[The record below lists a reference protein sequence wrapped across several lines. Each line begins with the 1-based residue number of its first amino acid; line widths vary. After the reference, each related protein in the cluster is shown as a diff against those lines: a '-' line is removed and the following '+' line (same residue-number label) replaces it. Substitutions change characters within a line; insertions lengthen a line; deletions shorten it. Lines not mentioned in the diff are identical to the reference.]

1 MLDRGLDKSLTL
13 VCAGAGFGKSTLVSS
28 WLEHTATRNPAGV
41 PQPAAWLSLDAND
54 NDPLLFFT
62 YMVAAL
68 QTVAADA
75 CEDTLSLLQSLQQPR
90 RELLF
95 TTLINEIVLL
105 PSRIVLVLDDY
116 SVIHNE
122 IVDEF
127 LIKLV
132 RSAPQQ
138 LHLVLITRRNPPLPL
153 PQLRAADAI
162 TEIRSQDLR
171 FSHEETT
178 NYLSRALATPLGASQ
193 IATLEQRSEG
203 WIAGLKLAVLSLRNN
218 ASSAVVQPE
227 SVAGDATI
235 EEYLADEVLAQQPP
249 AVQSFLLKTS
259 IVDHFCASLCK
270 AIVVDEE
277 PGWNALACIDWLVR
291 SDLFIVSLAN
301 EQDWYRYHHLFLGM
315 LRQRLAER
323 LPPTR

>member
-1 MLDRGLDKSLTL
+1 VAIGVPLLQTKLQRPRIMRNVISRPHLWALIDRGLDKPMTL

-28 WLEHTATRNPAGV
+28 WVGHTATQSPSGV

-62 YMVAAL
+62 YIVAAL
-68 QTVAADA
+68 QTVAAGA
-75 CEDTLSLLQSLQQPR
+75 CEDTSSLLQSLQQPR

-95 TTLINEIVLL
+95 TTLINEMVLL

-122 IVDEF
+122 VIDEF

-153 PQLRAADAI
+153 PQLRAADEI

-171 FSHEETT
+171 FSHEETVH
-178 NYLSRALATPLGASQ
+178 YLSRTLATPLSAPQ
-193 IATLEQRSEG
+193 IVALEQRSEG
-203 WIAGLKLAVLSLRNN
+203 WIAGLKLAVLSLMPSSRAICLDDRPRE
-218 ASSAVVQPE
+218 ASESTSSSRLLTSGSAM
-227 SVAGDATI
+227 SNRTRG
-235 EEYLADEVLAQQPP
+235 
-249 AVQSFLLKTS
+249 
-259 IVDHFCASLCK
+259 
-270 AIVVDEE
+270 
-277 PGWNALACIDWLVR
+277 
-291 SDLFIVSLAN
+291 
-301 EQDWYRYHHLFLGM
+301 
-315 LRQRLAER
+315 LRRLWKNHS
-323 LPPTR
+323 

>member
-1 MLDRGLDKSLTL
+1 M
-13 VCAGAGFGKSTLVSS
+13 
-28 WLEHTATRNPAGV
+28 
-41 PQPAAWLSLDAND
+41 PQPAAWFFLDAND
-54 NDPLLFFT
+54 NDPLLFFS

-68 QTVAADA
+68 QTVAAGA
-75 CEDTLSLLQSLQQPR
+75 CENTLSLLQSLQQPR

-116 SVIHNE
+116 SVIQNE

-162 TEIRSQDLR
+162 TEIRSHDLR

-178 NYLSRALATPLGASQ
+178 DYLSRALATPLGAPQ
-193 IATLEQRSEG
+193 IAALEQRSEG

-218 ASSAVVQPE
+218 ASSVVIQPE
-227 SVAGDATI
+227 PVAGDA
-235 EEYLADEVLAQQPP
+235 
-249 AVQSFLLKTS
+249 
-259 IVDHFCASLCK
+259 DHRR
-270 AIVVDEE
+270 I
-277 PGWNALACIDWLVR
+277 PGR
-291 SDLFIVSLAN
+291 
-301 EQDWYRYHHLFLGM
+301 
-315 LRQRLAER
+315 
-323 LPPTR
+323 